1 MPGSKSNVTLE
12 EATQQFRKQVLDS
25 YDLEE
30 DFIKKLCDYFTAS
43 ASPLVGSATKSTAS
57 ASKAANKER
66 PKRRKSAYNL
76 YVREMMKTAEIQEL
90 DHKEKMSA
98 IAKQWKTLSADERV
112 EYSDM
117 ATNENAAAAGEAAGA
132 ADEE

>member
-30 DFIKKLCDYFTAS
+30 DFIGKLCGYFTAA
-43 ASPLVGSATKSTAS
+43 ASPLVGTSSAKSTTA

-66 PKRRKSAYNL
+66 PKRKKSAYNL

-98 IAKQWKTLSADERV
+98 IAKQWKNLSADERV

-117 ATNENAAAAGEAAGA
+117 ATSENAAAGEAAGA